1 MSNTRIWKYEL
12 PVDGGKIVI
21 KEPVVRPLHIAAQR
35 GVPTAWVM
43 VKPDNP
49 YAWSSETE
57 IVAIGT
63 GWPLPHDVMSEY
75 DYWGSCEDGHG
86 FVWHYFARER
96 IKSREDEIAVN
107 YPSGKSRVLSDTEL
121 QGIFRDPLMGTLKYD
136 DKVSTLKYVD
146 VSVGI
151 SDLDVNY
158 KMADSHC
165 RTAITNTRQ

>member
-21 KEPVVRPLHIAAQR
+21 KEPIVRPLHIAAQR

-86 FVWHYFARER
+86 FVWHYFAREI
-96 IKSREDEIAVN
+96 IKPREDEIVVN
-107 YPSGKSRVLSDTEL
+107 YPNTRSCVLFDTEL
-121 QGIFRDPLMGTLKYD
+121 QGILSDTLVGTLKYD
-136 DKVSTLKYVD
+136 DDKVLKYVD
-146 VSVGI
+146 LLSGI
-151 SDLDVNY
+151 SDLDTNY

-165 RTAITNTRQ
+165 RTATTNTRQ

>member
-1 MSNTRIWKYEL
+1 
-12 PVDGGKIVI
+12 
-21 KEPVVRPLHIAAQR
+21 
-35 GVPTAWVM
+35 M

-75 DYWGSCEDGHG
+75 NYWGSCEDGHG
-86 FVWHYFARER
+86 FVWHYFAREI
-96 IKSREDEIAVN
+96 IKLREDEIVVN
-107 YPSGKSRVLSDTEL
+107 YPNTRSCVLLQNYKEPDT
-121 QGIFRDPLMGTLKYD
+121 LME
-136 DKVSTLKYVD
+136 TLKYVD

-151 SDLDVNY
+151 NDLDANY

-165 RTAITNTRQ
+165 KTATTNTRQ